1 VSLESLR
8 MGQGEDLVT
17 LQSPLG
23 KVKQSYVEIL
33 QDVHILVTIL
43 TSSINSKSRW
53 DYETIS
59 LSGNIP

>member
-1 VSLESLR
+1 MSLESLR